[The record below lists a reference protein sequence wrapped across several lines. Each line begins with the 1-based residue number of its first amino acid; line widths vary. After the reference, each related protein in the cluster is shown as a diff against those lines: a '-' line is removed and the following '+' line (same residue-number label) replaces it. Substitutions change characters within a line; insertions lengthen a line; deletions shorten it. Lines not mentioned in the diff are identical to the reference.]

1 MHLTSVKS
9 RFEIDFDQ
17 NKNISENIFIFNKS
31 NVTLKQKKFHI
42 DNPNPVFITVF
53 NTRYFVL

>member
-31 NVTLKQKKFHI
+31 NVTLKQKKIPHQQSQSSLYYSI
-42 DNPNPVFITVF
+42 
-53 NTRYFVL
+53 